1 MLAFSLFVS
10 LIPVA
15 LGVLSLYGLV
25 TRDPKRFAAV
35 RLIIVDIFPPD
46 LHGPVRQALHVAG
59 SQAGTIIVVSLLGLM
74 WFSTGLFSTTGFALN
89 QIHGFPNRSFWRQ
102 RALGLLLAAALVVAV
117 TAVVGINLGAD
128 LLALPRWVS
137 LVGVGAALTVLV
149 LFMYRRAPS
158 RVMPWSRL
166 LPGAAIAAVAIVL
179 GGYGL
184 TLTTTLTFQL
194 GTDTRFFAQV
204 FGLAAWVYFIAQSIL
219 FGAVVNRCLVEER
232 RPKTIREVVAPA
244 RVQT

>member
-25 TRDPKRFAAV
+25 TRDPRRFAAA
-35 RLIIVDIFPPD
+35 RLIIVEIFPPD

-59 SQAGTIIVVSLLGLM
+59 AQAGTIIVVSLIGLV
-74 WFSTGLFSTTGFALN
+74 WFSTGLFSTAGFALN

-102 RALGLLLAAALVVAV
+102 RLHGLSLAVALVVAV
-117 TAVVGINLGAD
+117 TAAVGVDLGVQ
-128 LLALPRWVS
+128 LLGLPRLLS
-137 LVGVGAALTVLV
+137 LVGVFLALAALV
-149 LFMYRRAPS
+149 LFIYRRAARQVLPLS
-158 RVMPWSRL
+158 HL
-166 LPGAAIAAVAIVL
+166 LPGAATAALAIVL

-184 TLTTTLTFQL
+184 TLTTTLTFHL

-204 FGLAAWVYFIAQSIL
+204 FALAAWVYFIAQSIL
-219 FGAVVNRCLVEER
+219 FGAVLNRCLVER
-232 RPKTIREVVAPA
+232 SGLC
-244 RVQT
+244 